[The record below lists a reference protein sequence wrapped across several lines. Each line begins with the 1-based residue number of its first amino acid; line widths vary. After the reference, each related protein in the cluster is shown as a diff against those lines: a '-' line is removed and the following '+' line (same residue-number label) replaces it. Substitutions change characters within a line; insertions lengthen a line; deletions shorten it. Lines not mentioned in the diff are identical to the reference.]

1 MLEKTLPERGR
12 SSIRREFSALAAR
25 SFDYGFDC
33 GFASAQDQSAG
44 RRLPIAQGYLERRLE
59 QVLPGLAVF
68 SG

>member
-44 RRLPIAQGYLERRLE
+44 R
-59 QVLPGLAVF
+59 
-68 SG
+68 